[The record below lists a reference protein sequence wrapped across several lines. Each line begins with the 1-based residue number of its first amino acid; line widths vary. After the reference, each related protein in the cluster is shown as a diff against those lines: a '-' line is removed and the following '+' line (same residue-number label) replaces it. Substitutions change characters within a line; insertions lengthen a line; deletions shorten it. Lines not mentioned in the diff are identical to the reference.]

1 MQKKKL
7 FRSGFVIAGLVC
19 MSFILSGCA
28 KKAKKKVEERE
39 VRVTVQKIE
48 KRNFRRQIPVQGTVD
63 PVQFAVLS
71 AKLGGTVE
79 HFPVS
84 TGMKLKKG
92 DTIYGIDRQVLKN
105 QVTMRK
111 DEIKVK
117 QAEVQNAE
125 ASKASALLSR
135 KKAELDYKRA
145 KKLHD
150 SKAISDAEFEE
161 YDTNYQKAQT
171 DVVSADAAIANAR
184 AQLKQ
189 AESNLTIAEK
199 NLADSTH
206 LAPFDCTVVDTYVEE
221 KEYVSTGS
229 KILKIENLD
238 SLEVV
243 CYISA
248 VYYNDIVQDKTKV
261 EISMEGRKYADA
273 VITFKAPSIDPQS
286 RTFKIKALVPK
297 NCGLV
302 SGMLCSVN
310 IILEEKVAYGLP
322 ADAFLLRANDR
333 FIVYAVGEN
342 NRAKSFDVKPGIVDG
357 IYREVLNPEKLMNEQ
372 LIVSGQSFVNVN
384 ALLRVSPAKK

>member
-171 DVVSADAAIANAR
+171 KRACAD
-184 AQLKQ
+184 K
-189 AESNLTIAEK
+189 
-199 NLADSTH
+199 
-206 LAPFDCTVVDTYVEE
+206 
-221 KEYVSTGS
+221 
-229 KILKIENLD
+229 
-238 SLEVV
+238 
-243 CYISA
+243 
-248 VYYNDIVQDKTKV
+248 
-261 EISMEGRKYADA
+261 
-273 VITFKAPSIDPQS
+273 
-286 RTFKIKALVPK
+286 
-297 NCGLV
+297 
-302 SGMLCSVN
+302 
-310 IILEEKVAYGLP
+310 
-322 ADAFLLRANDR
+322 LL
-333 FIVYAVGEN
+333 I
-342 NRAKSFDVKPGIVDG
+342 
-357 IYREVLNPEKLMNEQ
+357 
-372 LIVSGQSFVNVN
+372 
-384 ALLRVSPAKK
+384 